1 MGHDEEETHEMK
13 ALAIAGANVKR
24 LLRERSNIFFV
35 FIFPIALILLIGAQ
49 FGGGV
54 LPVVGIHSA
63 GDGLINDAV
72 IEELDSLES
81 IDVRV
86 YDAGDDLTEAVER
99 GFASAGVFLPG
110 GMDETAASG
119 DLVEITYVVRPDGFG
134 AQLQSVIGAAV
145 AEVMKPVG
153 AANFASAE
161 TSTEFAETFE
171 TASGL
176 APETPGVMVT
186 VSTVG
191 EALFPETLGRFDLGA
206 SQQLVLF
213 VFVTALSGSAALIL
227 TRQLGISRRM
237 LSTPTSVGTI
247 LAGES
252 LGRFGTGLVQGL
264 YIMAATLIVF
274 GVNWGDPLGAALL
287 LITFCAVGSGAAML
301 MGSIFRNEQQAGGI
315 AVVLSLALAALGGAM
330 VPIELFS
337 PTLQRVA
344 HLTPHAW
351 ALDGFAEL
359 VRRDGTVMDILPELG
374 VLVLYAAV
382 LLVLAAWRLRAVI
395 TKS

>member
-1 MGHDEEETHEMK
+1 
-13 ALAIAGANVKR
+13 
-24 LLRERSNIFFV
+24 
-35 FIFPIALILLIGAQ
+35 
-49 FGGGV
+49 
-54 LPVVGIHSA
+54 
-63 GDGLINDAV
+63 
-72 IEELDSLES
+72 
-81 IDVRV
+81 
-86 YDAGDDLTEAVER
+86 
-99 GFASAGVFLPG
+99 
-110 GMDETAASG
+110 
-119 DLVEITYVVRPDGFG
+119 
-134 AQLQSVIGAAV
+134 
-145 AEVMKPVG
+145 MKPVG